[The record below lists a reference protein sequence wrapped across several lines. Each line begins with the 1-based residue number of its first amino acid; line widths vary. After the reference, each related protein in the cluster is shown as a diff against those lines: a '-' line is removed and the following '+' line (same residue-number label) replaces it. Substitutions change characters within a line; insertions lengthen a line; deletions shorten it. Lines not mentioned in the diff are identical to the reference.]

1 MSTVYDD
8 LLRRSSRVVP
18 IREGKVSIRPAGTG
32 PYIDIGYCRI
42 ESNEPAAVTVK
53 NALGGRQV
61 LGYNDRLEVSW
72 LQTSPSEMAALK
84 TLQDGEHDVKLTRTD
99 EGGNT
104 EEIIYE
110 GYYMQLL
117 PALQQ
122 GKIKMILEGQ
132 ISVAQ
137 MEARMVVS

>member
-1 MSTVYDD
+1 MTVYDD

-32 PYIDIGYCRI
+32 GYVDIGYCRV
-42 ESNEPAAVTVK
+42 ESSEPAAVTVK
-53 NALGGRQV
+53 NALGGRRV

-72 LQTSPSEMAALK
+72 LQTSTSEFAALE
-84 TLQDGEHDVKLTRTD
+84 TLQDGEHDVKLSRTD
-99 EGGNT
+99 ESGNT
-104 EEIIYE
+104 EEQVYA
-110 GYYMQLL
+110 GYYLQLL
-117 PALQQ
+117 PGLQQ

-137 MEARMVVS
+137 MAERMVVS

>member
-1 MSTVYDD
+1 MSTVYND
-8 LLRRSSRVVP
+8 LLRRSSRIVP
-18 IREGKVSIRPAGTG
+18 IREGRVSIHPAGTG
-32 PYIDIGYCRI
+32 SYIDIGYCRI
-42 ESNEPAAVTVK
+42 ESSEPAAVTVK

-61 LGYNDRLEVSW
+61 IGYNDRLEVSW
-72 LQTSPSEMAALK
+72 LQTSTAEMAALE
-84 TLQDGEHDVKLTRTD
+84 TLQEGEHDVKLTRTD
-99 EGGNT
+99 EGANT

-117 PALQQ
+117 PGLQR
-122 GKIKMILEGQ
+122 GKIKMIIEGQ

>member
-1 MSTVYDD
+1 MTVYDN

-18 IREGKVSIRPAGTG
+18 VREGKVSIRPAGTG
-32 PYIDIGYCRI
+32 SYIDIGYCRI
-42 ESNEPAAVTVK
+42 ESNDPAAVTVK

-61 LGYNDRLEVSW
+61 IGYNDRLEVSW
-72 LQTSPSEMAALK
+72 LQTSTSEMAALG
-84 TLQDGEHDVKLTRTD
+84 TLQDGEHDMKIVRTD

-104 EEIIYE
+104 EELVYP

-117 PALQQ
+117 PGLQR